1 VFLDTFCY
9 NQYMKNMKGEQG
21 FNEFYSQMYGERWP
35 ALKEA
40 LLGEHQYVAVVN
52 PYSGFKFNSTPIQN
66 QSIRFE
72 HHIAPNF
79 ERPAPTETG
88 HFNYYLMDAASI
100 LAVEALNIEA
110 GNRVVDLCAAPG
122 GKSLLCAYK
131 LKETGLLVSNDR
143 SAARRARIHKIFDE
157 YIPKTKQANH
167 KVTGHDATKWCLY
180 EKSVYDRVL
189 LDAPCSSERHV
200 LEDAKELSLWSVGR
214 TKAIAMTQFA
224 MLASALDI
232 VKVGG
237 RIVYSTC
244 ALSKLENDDIIRKLY
259 QKREGRFEL
268 KRMEFSFG
276 EPTEFGWQILPD
288 QSGWGPFYLAIIERT
303 K

>member
-1 VFLDTFCY
+1 
-9 NQYMKNMKGEQG
+9 MKNLKGEQG
-21 FNEFYSQMYGERWP
+21 FEQFYSQMYGSRWQG
-35 ALKEA
+35 LKEA
-40 LLGEHQYVAVVN
+40 LKADNHYVAVLN
-52 PYSGFKFNSTPIQN
+52 PYSSFEFAEVPIQN
-66 QSIRFE
+66 SSISFR
-72 HHIAPNF
+72 HHIAARF
-79 ERPAPTETG
+79 ERPQASENNY
-88 HFNYYLMDAASI
+88 FNYYLMDAASI
-100 LAVEALNIEA
+100 LAVEALEIQA
-110 GNRVVDLCAAPG
+110 GERVVDLCAAPG

-131 LKETGLLVSNDR
+131 LQETGLLVSNDR
-143 SAARRARIHKIFDE
+143 SAARRARIHRIFDE

-167 KVTGHDATKWCLY
+167 KVTAHDATKWCLY

-200 LEDAKELSLWSVGR
+200 LMDNKELSLWSMGR

-259 QKREGRFEL
+259 QKRDGRFNL
-268 KRMEFSFG
+268 IRKEFSFG

-288 QSGWGPFYLAIIERT
+288 QSGWGPFYLAIIERI